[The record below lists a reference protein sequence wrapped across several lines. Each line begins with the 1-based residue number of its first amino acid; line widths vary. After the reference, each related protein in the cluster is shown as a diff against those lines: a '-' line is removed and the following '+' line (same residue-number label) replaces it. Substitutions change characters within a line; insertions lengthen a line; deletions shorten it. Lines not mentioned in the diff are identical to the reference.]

1 MDLAELSKIDLELP
15 KIGTVSTNLTTFGV
29 LNWIQKGDWTNGHD
43 FLRDLI
49 TQYVIPENVELDA
62 ASLDTRQLDEI
73 AVDIWTRLREK
84 NLIARSLDKEPK
96 LVENADELLAAYK
109 NEIERYNQRIRESF
123 KQHTQSIHYA
133 IETHKQALSR
143 INEVQALRKSLE
155 ESGVASLTRAM
166 DALQPTAVSE
176 VQRLA
181 EMGERIADSIRPTV
195 MMWERMSK
203 EARALDSIGEAF
215 RSTQLASE
223 LIANQLRPVALASDS
238 ISRRISESLRFQQS
252 YLTEA
257 LRLPGFEFTA
267 QSALSG
273 LVARSAATEILANYY
288 RDTEGAR
295 TPFDEALATLHSMDE
310 TDDHALD
317 DDDLNELTERIT
329 TQVLATQGSAISW
342 LHPQMQIQ
350 IVMVIMMAVSLWL
363 QYRAPTASQMN
374 LLLEQQATLIEIQK
388 TDIETNLQRY
398 RNDRRVKRPYHL
410 REAADANSPSLAV
423 LNSDQIVT
431 VIKTDGNWAYVEV
444 LPYANEESL
453 FGWVFRGGLE
463 PLGL

>member
-1 MDLAELSKIDLELP
+1 MQE
-15 KIGTVSTNLTTFGV
+15 
-29 LNWIQKGDWTNGHD
+29 
-43 FLRDLI
+43 
-49 TQYVIPENVELDA
+49 
-62 ASLDTRQLDEI
+62 
-73 AVDIWTRLREK
+73 
-84 NLIARSLDKEPK
+84 
-96 LVENADELLAAYK
+96 
-109 NEIERYNQRIRESF
+109 
-123 KQHTQSIHYA
+123 
-133 IETHKQALSR
+133 
-143 INEVQALRKSLE
+143 LRKSLE

-203 EARALDSIGEAF
+203 EARALASIGEAF

>member
-1 MDLAELSKIDLELP
+1 M
-15 KIGTVSTNLTTFGV
+15 
-29 LNWIQKGDWTNGHD
+29 
-43 FLRDLI
+43 
-49 TQYVIPENVELDA
+49 
-62 ASLDTRQLDEI
+62 
-73 AVDIWTRLREK
+73 
-84 NLIARSLDKEPK
+84 
-96 LVENADELLAAYK
+96 
-109 NEIERYNQRIRESF
+109 
-123 KQHTQSIHYA
+123 
-133 IETHKQALSR
+133 
-143 INEVQALRKSLE
+143 
-155 ESGVASLTRAM
+155 
-166 DALQPTAVSE
+166 
-176 VQRLA
+176 
-181 EMGERIADSIRPTV
+181 
-195 MMWERMSK
+195 
-203 EARALDSIGEAF
+203 
-215 RSTQLASE
+215 
-223 LIANQLRPVALASDS
+223 
-238 ISRRISESLRFQQS
+238 
-252 YLTEA
+252 
-257 LRLPGFEFTA
+257 
-267 QSALSG
+267 
-273 LVARSAATEILANYY
+273 ARSAATEILANYY

-295 TPFDEALATLHSMDE
+295 TPFDESLATLHSMDE